1 MKRSI
6 VLYVVM
12 TLVIAA
18 LAVPTAVFAAPKV
31 TFFWA
36 LYDGLTEDYRA
47 ALESAF
53 NKSNS
58 GSEVQIV
65 PVDWNLMQN
74 KITTALAG
82 GQPAGDLGHWHP
94 VAAGLHGHRFGL

>member
-31 TFFWA
+31 TFF
-36 LYDGLTEDYRA
+36 
-47 ALESAF
+47 
-53 NKSNS
+53 
-58 GSEVQIV
+58 
-65 PVDWNLMQN
+65 
-74 KITTALAG
+74 
-82 GQPAGDLGHWHP
+82 
-94 VAAGLHGHRFGL
+94 